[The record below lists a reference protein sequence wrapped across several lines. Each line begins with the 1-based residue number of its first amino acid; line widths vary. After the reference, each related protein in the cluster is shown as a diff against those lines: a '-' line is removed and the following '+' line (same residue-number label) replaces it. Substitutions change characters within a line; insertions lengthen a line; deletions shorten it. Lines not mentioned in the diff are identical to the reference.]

1 MARKGRKGWGSKRR
15 GYHRAILLDEVS
27 DPQFIVDN
35 KNVLQ
40 AHVDGAILGQS
51 ATQMYTY
58 EVFLW
63 RTPIMLT
70 TKNWDLTGFSEAALD
85 WTHANSVVVHVAD
98 KVYEANTPAPAS
110 PRRRRPV
117 TMLTVERSPPH

>member
-1 MARKGRKGWGSKRR
+1 M
-15 GYHRAILLDEVS
+15 
-27 DPQFIVDN
+27 
-35 KNVLQ
+35 
-40 AHVDGAILGQS
+40 DGAILGQS

-85 WTHANSVVVHVAD
+85 WIHTNSVVVHLAD
-98 KVYEANTPAPAS
+98 KVYEAPTPAPAS

-117 TMLTVERSPPH
+117 TMPTAERSPPHKRQELAL